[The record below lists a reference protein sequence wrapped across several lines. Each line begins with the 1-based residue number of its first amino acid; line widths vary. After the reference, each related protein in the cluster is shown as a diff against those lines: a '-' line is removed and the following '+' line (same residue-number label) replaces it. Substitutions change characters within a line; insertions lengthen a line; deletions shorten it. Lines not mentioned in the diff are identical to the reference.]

1 MSHRLTIT
9 KKTFFFFFFFN
20 YNYWKKKPY
29 VQKKGHGGKT
39 ETNVQSHNRLSVRR
53 LEMKSADRFSVLVLR
68 RTECIFHKKQI
79 HPASRLWQSV
89 LTKPW
94 LKKLRKQMTMLIR
107 NQFTEKQR
115 KTFSTLPSR
124 DRHKK

>member
-1 MSHRLTIT
+1 MNLQIGVKEVYT
-9 KKTFFFFFFFN
+9 KNVTQTHNYKENVFFLLFLQLQLL
-20 YNYWKKKPY
+20 KKKPY

-79 HPASRLWQSV
+79 HPASRL
-89 LTKPW
+89 
-94 LKKLRKQMTMLIR
+94 
-107 NQFTEKQR
+107 
-115 KTFSTLPSR
+115 
-124 DRHKK
+124 